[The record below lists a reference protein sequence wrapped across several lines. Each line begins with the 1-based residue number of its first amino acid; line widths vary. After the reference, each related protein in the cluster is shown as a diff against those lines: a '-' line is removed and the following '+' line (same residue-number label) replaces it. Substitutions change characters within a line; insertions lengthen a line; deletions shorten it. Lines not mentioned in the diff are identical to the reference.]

1 MEVRRF
7 VAGLACVVMG
17 LVLVFLPQEMVPW
30 LPGSQVAGGVLGIS
44 GLMFLIRAHQM
55 GKDFVARRQAAPA
68 AAGAKPARNK
78 RRRRKK
84 N

>member
-1 MEVRRF
+1 METRRLI
-7 VAGLACVVMG
+7 AGLACVVAG

-44 GLMFLIRAHQM
+44 GIMFLMRAYQM
-55 GKDFVARRQAAPA
+55 GKSAPAPGPGPA
-68 AAGAKPARNK
+68 AAAKPARNK
-78 RRRRKK
+78 RRRKK